1 MRKQIDV
8 VVLSDLHLGS
18 YHCKAKELNQY
29 LRSIQP
35 KTLVLNGD
43 IIERE
48 ALRKRYFPR
57 LHMEV
62 IQSMLDLTLTGTKIY
77 FVTGNHD
84 DQLRKF
90 SNMSMGPIHLRD
102 KLVLKIK
109 GKTYWIFHGDLLD
122 SSKWVSPT
130 LRFLG
135 KKGYAQLLRLN
146 RWQNFWR
153 RKRGKS
159 PHSLS
164 QSIKSNI
171 DKAQSYISGFEEA
184 AGRLAIKN
192 RYDHVICGHIH
203 QPCIKKIQD
212 KGASVTYMNSGDWVE
227 SLTAL
232 EYRHNSWKLYQFH
245 ELDYQ
250 LDNPKLQS
258 SKKDRHAKLPKKL
271 LEELSC

>member
-1 MRKQIDV
+1 MRRQIDV

-18 YHCKAKELNQY
+18 YHCKANELNQY
-29 LRSIQP
+29 LKSIQP

-62 IQSMLDLTLTGTKIY
+62 IQSLLDLTLTGTKIY
-77 FVTGNHD
+77 YVTGNHE

-90 SNMSMGPIHLRD
+90 SSMSMGPIQLRD
-102 KLVLKIK
+102 KLVFKIK

-135 KKGYAQLLRLN
+135 KHGYVQLLRLN

-153 RKRGKS
+153 RKRGKL
-159 PHSLS
+159 PRSLS

-171 DKAQSYISGFEEA
+171 DKAQTYIEGFEQTA
-184 AGRLAIKN
+184 ARLAIQN
-192 RYDHVICGHIH
+192 GYDHVICGHIH
-203 QPCIKKIQD
+203 QPCIKDIED
-212 KGASVTYMNSGDWVE
+212 KGASVMYMNSGDWVE

-250 LDNPKLQS
+250 LDNPKLKF
-258 SKKDRHAKLPKKL
+258 SKKNRPPNLPQNL
-271 LEELSC
+271 LEEITS